1 MNLEKKVSIA
11 ERIFNMVRDIPGL
24 TEENIHEVLSVDVKY
39 KTASAKSMLYRMIRA
54 KYIRK
59 DKNGRLHAHI
69 EAYKPL
75 PPYKAKK
82 KKKPVNREAV
92 LAEAA
97 KLNQTAHAQYRESAA
112 MNAYQ
117 HVYTP
122 PAMTYVKI
130 NAPAKK
136 SFFTK
141 LRELF
146 A

>member
-1 MNLEKKVSIA
+1 MNLEKKTSIA

-39 KTASAKSMLYRMIRA
+39 KTASAKSMIYRMIRA

-82 KKKPVNREAV
+82 KKPVDAGV
-92 LAEAA
+92 KAA
-97 KLNQTAHAQYRESAA
+97 NIQDCIDRANQM
-112 MNAYQ
+112 MNS
-117 HVYTP
+117 YTP
-122 PAMTYVKI
+122 PHRPLYENVPI
-130 NAPAKK
+130 HIGVEPKK